1 MARIHR
7 LPPELGAVA
16 TALPGRL
23 RATPETWE
31 SSG

>member
-1 MARIHR
+1 MARTHR

-16 TALPGRL
+16 TALPGLL
-23 RATPETWE
+23 RATLATWD